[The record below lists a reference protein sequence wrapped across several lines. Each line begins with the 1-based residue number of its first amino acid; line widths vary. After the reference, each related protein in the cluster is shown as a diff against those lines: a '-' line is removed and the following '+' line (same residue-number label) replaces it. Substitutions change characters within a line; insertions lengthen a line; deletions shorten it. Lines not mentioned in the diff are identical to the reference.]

1 MGLIPGP
8 LFGELRSHMPLAVAK
23 QKNKQTN
30 KQKTIQLTKISISEY
45 IKSSWVT
52 VRMTMEK
59 QSFYRREYTD
69 SKLTYEQITSV
80 TQEMENKALMRHH

>member
-8 LFGELRSHMPLAVAK
+8 LFGKLRSQMPLAVAK
-23 QKNKQTN
+23 KNKT
-30 KQKTIQLTKISISEY
+30 KKKMIQLTKISISEC

>member
-8 LFGELRSHMPLAVAK
+8 LFGELRSHMPLTVAK
-23 QKNKQTN
+23 KKNK
-30 KQKTIQLTKISISEY
+30 KTIQLTKISISEC
-45 IKSSWVT
+45 IKNSWVT

-69 SKLTYEQITSV
+69 SKLTYD
-80 TQEMENKALMRHH
+80 NPGNGK